1 MASFEIILLLLGCM
15 LASSVFGQVLPR
27 VSLPLAQIAL
37 GTVVGTLVTQDPT
50 EVLGD
55 PELFLVLF
63 IAPLLF
69 EESRHA
75 NKEALLRNWAP
86 VASLAVGLVVVTTLV
101 VGFTLHAAMPSIPLA
116 AALALGAALGP
127 TDAAAVAAMGADVT
141 LTERQKS
148 LLSGEAERALLKQI
162 AQFCEEI
169 KLAAR
174 DYDPSHINRYL
185 QELAACFHRF
195 YTACRIK
202 GEESAVRDARLKLAD
217 DTRIVL
223 RNGLKLIGVDAPEK
237 M

>member
-37 GTVVGTLVTQDPT
+37 GAVVGTLVTQDPT

-101 VGFTLHAAMPSIPLA
+101 VGFTLHAVMPSIPLA
-116 AALALGAALGP
+116 AGTCPGGGAGP
-127 TDAAAVAAMGADVT
+127 NRRR
-141 LTERQKS
+141 LPSRPW
-148 LLSGEAERALLKQI
+148 
-162 AQFCEEI
+162 
-169 KLAAR
+169 AR
-174 DYDPSHINRYL
+174 TSR
-185 QELAACFHRF
+185 
-195 YTACRIK
+195 
-202 GEESAVRDARLKLAD
+202 
-217 DTRIVL
+217 
-223 RNGLKLIGVDAPEK
+223 
-237 M
+237 

>member
-37 GTVVGTLVTQDPT
+37 GAVVGTLVTQDPT

-101 VGFTLHAAMPSIPLA
+101 VGFTLHAVMPSIPLA

-148 LLSGEAERALLKQI
+148 LLSGEALFNDASGVVCFEFAI
-162 AQFCEEI
+162 AVAVGGSFS
-169 KLAAR
+169 LAEAGATFFV
-174 DYDPSHINRYL
+174 DFFGGVIVGL
-185 QELAACFHRF
+185 
-195 YTACRIK
+195 
-202 GEESAVRDARLKLAD
+202 VLAD
-217 DTRIVL
+217 RKSV
-223 RNGLKLIGVDAPEK
+223 V
-237 M
+237 

>member
-86 VASLAVGLVVVTTLV
+86 VTSLAVGLVVVTTLV
-101 VGFTLHAAMPSIPLA
+101 VGLALHAVMPSIPLA

-148 LLSGEAERALLKQI
+148 LLSGEALFNDASGVVCFEFAI
-162 AQFCEEI
+162 AVAGEAPSRFRTPRRPSSSTS
-169 KLAAR
+169 LAECWWASCLPWR
-174 DYDPSHINRYL
+174 SCSCWDASAPWASRPRRSSCSLRCACHLSPS
-185 QELAACFHRF
+185 
-195 YTACRIK
+195 
-202 GEESAVRDARLKLAD
+202 
-217 DTRIVL
+217 
-223 RNGLKLIGVDAPEK
+223 
-237 M
+237 